1 MSNQS
6 DYMNTGT
13 SGTVCRG
20 AGKLW

>member
-1 MSNQS
+1 
-6 DYMNTGT
+6 MNTGT